1 MAAPRFSAKDGRTL
15 CKSVRGAAADWP
27 AGVTLFF
34 GADRFHL
41 QRAWNDLTDAL
52 VPEGSGEFALS
63 SLGADGQALAI
74 EQVVAEAGSMGMFA
88 PVKIVRVLDAGLLD
102 GEPDRLLAFAAKPPR
117 GCYLLVRAESLDQR
131 RKLHKALLKC
141 GTSLEFSPPSDR
153 EQERWFAWVKE
164 LAAERELTLG
174 RDAAAYLLAVTRGD
188 GWAIDAELAK
198 LQAWNLGT
206 KDSITLAT
214 VKDLA
219 AGSAERSSWAVAD
232 ALLDRDRA
240 RALDAMRTVLVQGEE
255 PIRLLGGIASRSR
268 AMLQAAGLQAAGC
281 PKQEIVK
288 RVRAWYYKDRLFPG
302 LARYTEEELLR
313 FPSILLEADR
323 ALKSGGG
330 PAHSVMENLV
340 ERMVAG
346 R

>member
-1 MAAPRFSAKDGRTL
+1 VQNT
-15 CKSVRGAAADWP
+15 AADWP
-27 AGVTLFF
+27 PGVTLFF

-41 QRAWNDLTDAL
+41 QRAWSELTEAL

-63 SLGADGQALAI
+63 SLGAEGHALAV
-74 EQVVAEAGSMGMFA
+74 EQVIAEAGSMGMFA
-88 PVKIVRVLDAGLLD
+88 PVKVVRVLDAGLLD
-102 GEPDRLLAFAAKPPR
+102 GEPDRLLAFAAQPPQ

-141 GTSLEFSPPSDR
+141 GTTLEFAPPSDR
-153 EQERWFAWVKE
+153 EQGRWFEWVKE
-164 LAAERELTLG
+164 MAAERGLALG
-174 RDAAAYLLAVTRGD
+174 REAAGYLLAVTRGD

-198 LQAWNLGT
+198 LQAWQAGT
-206 KDSITLAT
+206 KDSITLDT
-214 VKDLA
+214 VKELA

-281 PKQEIVK
+281 PKHEIVK

-302 LARYTEEELLR
+302 IARYSEAELLR
-313 FPSILLEADR
+313 FPAILLEADR